1 MFWIA
6 NVNPSAFGL
15 VSWKEKSLVNDCTF
29 TRVVKKALRA
39 SFVPP
44 SVKRKRV
51 PFSTAPPFSDKPVE
65 EVKPELKL
73 IVGDGAGFT
82 VSIAA
87 LLVTGPAAL
96 LTTT

>member
-1 MFWIA
+1 M
-6 NVNPSAFGL
+6 
-15 VSWKEKSLVNDCTF
+15 NDCTF

-51 PFSTAPPFSDKPVE
+51 PLIVAPPFSVRVVAPA
-65 EVKPELKL
+65 KPELKL
-73 IVGDGAGFT
+73 TVGDGAGFT